1 MKIKSNALPR
11 ARAERRDLDGAALPA
26 VSTSLLLLLLLLL
39 LLSPL
44 PLIYH
49 LPCEAVSRGR
59 QGPQGSRQGCR
70 LLFVRTGVLSK
81 SPAAAH
87 GLAGRSP
94 ASAEEGGL
102 LFGDFLLA
110 IQEKVTRA
118 PQAHETL
125 LLQRKSRVR
134 SSTTSK

>member
-1 MKIKSNALPR
+1 M
-11 ARAERRDLDGAALPA
+11 
-26 VSTSLLLLLLLLL
+26 ST
-39 LLSPL
+39 PF
-44 PLIYH
+44 
-49 LPCEAVSRGR
+49 R
-59 QGPQGSRQGCR
+59 QHMD
-70 LLFVRTGVLSK
+70 VLSK

-118 PQAHETL
+118 PQAHESSCCNQTSDHWIASTKISEPDPVPRLMGSDPVSSLVLTL
-125 LLQRKSRVR
+125 LRYVTAFKQPH
-134 SSTTSK
+134 